1 MLLISAPFIIS
12 VKRGVSVGE
21 RMMLGVVIGMGFKTI
36 DSIVGHFGLIYDLSP
51 PLMAFIPSLTLLAL
65 ALLAI
70 NRIQE

>member
-1 MLLISAPFIIS
+1 
-12 VKRGVSVGE
+12 
-21 RMMLGVVIGMGFKTI
+21 MGFKTI